1 MKKVLIAGCA
11 QEISSFNPVE
21 CKYEIFHIIQGN
33 EIYDYHL
40 GKNSYREVE
49 DYNYD
54 YVVAADGL
62 SSIKREES
70 GIKKSDVYKVPGAFE
85 IPVAISKLSKKYD
98 GFIAI
103 GCIIKGQT
111 FNFDLISSAITN
123 GIMKISI
130 DQKKPSG
137 NSILTKPAMPE
148 YISSVIHFLLSDDS
162 KSLRD
167 CEHIEISVPTPLTDF
182 KPDLSYVISA
192 AKEIA
197 KNIVKGQIII
207 LESTTYPGTTLEV
220 LIPEIQKISDLKPGE
235 DIYFGYSPERIDPG
249 NKEWNFKNTP
259 KVVSGINDDSLSKI
273 KSFYEKIIDTV
284 VVVSGTKEAE
294 MVKLLENTY
303 RQVNIALINELAIL
317 CNMLDI
323 DIWEV
328 VEAAKTKPFGFE
340 SFRPGPGVGG
350 HCIPI
355 DPKYLSF
362 KTRQIGKPVRFVELA
377 QEINNSMPAY
387 VVNRIIERMNVLEK
401 PMKNSKILIFGVAY
415 KKDISDTRESP
426 ALDIIENFKSKGV
439 EISFYD
445 PFVDSLIVDNKEV
458 NKEISQENFEEY
470 DMLLMHT
477 PHSEFSSI
485 NFSKI
490 NVPIF
495 DATGSEFIDDAE
507 RI

>member
-1 MKKVLIAGCA
+1 
-11 QEISSFNPVE
+11 
-21 CKYEIFHIIQGN
+21 
-33 EIYDYHL
+33 
-40 GKNSYREVE
+40 
-49 DYNYD
+49 
-54 YVVAADGL
+54 
-62 SSIKREES
+62 
-70 GIKKSDVYKVPGAFE
+70 
-85 IPVAISKLSKKYD
+85 
-98 GFIAI
+98 
-103 GCIIKGQT
+103 
-111 FNFDLISSAITN
+111 
-123 GIMKISI
+123 
-130 DQKKPSG
+130 
-137 NSILTKPAMPE
+137 
-148 YISSVIHFLLSDDS
+148 
-162 KSLRD
+162 
-167 CEHIEISVPTPLTDF
+167 
-182 KPDLSYVISA
+182 
-192 AKEIA
+192 
-197 KNIVKGQIII
+197 
-207 LESTTYPGTTLEV
+207 

-259 KVVSGINDDSLSKI
+259 KVVSGIDDDSLSKI

-317 CNMLDI
+317 CNMLEI

-387 VVNRIIERMNVLEK
+387 VVSRIIERMNKLEK

-426 ALDIIENFKSKGV
+426 ALDIIENFNSKGV

-445 PFVDSLIVDNKEV
+445 PFVDSLIVDNKQV
-458 NKEISQENFEEY
+458 NKETSQENFEKY